1 MHPKDQVQV
10 DLKEAMKSG
19 DVKRRD
25 ILRQLSAAFKQSEV
39 DTQKPLSEADALQI
53 VRREIKRLQESQAE
67 LEKAGRPVDEVL
79 AELAI
84 LEGYLPPQ
92 LDRATLSALAQAA
105 IAEVGATSAKQMGD
119 VMKVL
124 MPKIQ
129 GQADGKV
136 VNEVVRDL
144 LK

>member
-1 MHPKDQVQV
+1 MHLKDQVQA

-19 DVKRRD
+19 DAKR
-25 ILRQLSAAFKQSEV
+25 QSEV
-39 DTQKPLSEADALQI
+39 DTQQALSEADALQI
-53 VRREIKRLQESQAE
+53 VRREIKRLQESLAE
-67 LEKAGRPVDEVL
+67 LEKAGRPVDDIL
-79 AELAI
+79 AEVAI

-92 LDRATLSALAQAA
+92 LDRAALSALAQAA
-105 IAEVGATSAKQMGD
+105 IAEVGATSAKQMGE

-129 GQADGKV
+129 GQADGKL